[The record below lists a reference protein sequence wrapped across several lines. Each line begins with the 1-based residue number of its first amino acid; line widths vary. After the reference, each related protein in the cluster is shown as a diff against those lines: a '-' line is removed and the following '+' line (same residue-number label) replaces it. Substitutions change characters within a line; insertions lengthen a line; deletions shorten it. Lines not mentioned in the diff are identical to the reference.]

1 MRDTIVE
8 LLRSLLLVVGA
19 LFPIVNSPENIP
31 IFLDMT
37 SGFPPG
43 SREILARK
51 IAVNGFALLVVSVM
65 IGTHILAFFGISLP
79 VVQVGGGLILV
90 AVGWQLLHQADDKP
104 SAPRLTAPTS
114 SALSRLAFHPLTM
127 PLTVGPGS
135 ISVAIAVGA
144 NRNPRSEGTWILL
157 AAAVLGCAI
166 LALTIYLLYRFAEPL
181 GRILGDTA
189 MSIIIRLSSF
199 ILVCIGV
206 QIVWNGVS
214 ALLQTIP
221 PRPG

>member
-1 MRDTIVE
+1 
-8 LLRSLLLVVGA
+8 
-19 LFPIVNSPENIP
+19 
-31 IFLDMT
+31 MT
-37 SGFPPG
+37 SGFPAE

-51 IAVNGFALLVVSVM
+51 IGVNGFALLVVSVM
-65 IGTHILAFFGISLP
+65 IGTHLLAFFGISLP

-90 AVGWQLLHQADDKP
+90 AAGWKLLNQPDDKP

-144 NRNPRSEGTWILL
+144 NRNPRSEGPWILL
-157 AAAVLGCAI
+157 AAAVSGCAT

-206 QIVWNGVS
+206 QIVWNGVR

-221 PRPG
+221 PHPG